1 MELLLA
7 VKTALLDCLIVT
19 IGYCTHSAKTQEE
32 PRPTGIVSMNTSKSI
47 SHLKAEAE
55 RVGCDV
61 EVGMRLLCTVSSLYS
76 RPTTR
81 TMLHTVPLAYWY
93 PTIHNPQPRQ
103 HPSSVPAVTNP
114 HI

>member
-1 MELLLA
+1 
-7 VKTALLDCLIVT
+7 
-19 IGYCTHSAKTQEE
+19 
-32 PRPTGIVSMNTSKSI
+32 MNTSESI

-55 RVGCDV
+55 RVGRDA
-61 EVGMRLLCTVSSLYS
+61 EVGMKLLCTVSSLYS
-76 RPTTR
+76 RPTTRRAIALPATR

-103 HPSSVPAVTNP
+103 HPSSVPAAAKP

>member
-1 MELLLA
+1 
-7 VKTALLDCLIVT
+7 
-19 IGYCTHSAKTQEE
+19 
-32 PRPTGIVSMNTSKSI
+32 MNTSESL

-76 RPTTR
+76 GPTTNRAIALPATR

-93 PTIHNPQPRQ
+93 PTIHNPQARQ
-103 HPSSVPAVTNP
+103 HPSSVPAAANP